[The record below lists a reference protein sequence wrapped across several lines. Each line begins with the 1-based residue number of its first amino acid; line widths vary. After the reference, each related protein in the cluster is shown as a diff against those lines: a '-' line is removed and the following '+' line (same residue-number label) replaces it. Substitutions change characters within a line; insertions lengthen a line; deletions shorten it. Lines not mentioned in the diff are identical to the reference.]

1 MLVIFFRALLLYI
14 IVVVVMRI
22 MGKRQIGELQPYEL
36 VVTIMIAELAAVP
49 LESTD
54 VPLLNGI
61 IPILTLLAAQITFSY
76 INLRNEKI
84 RGMVCGRPSVL
95 IEGGKIVEHEFRKQI
110 YNLNDLLEQ
119 LRAKN
124 YPNIADVEFAILETN
139 GQLSVIPKSQKRPL
153 TPGDMDVSTKYE
165 GLPVNLVIDGK
176 ILDNNL
182 KKIGLNREWLYSEFK
197 KLGISG
203 ANELLFANINTS
215 GEIFFQRKEKI

>member
-1 MLVIFFRALLLYI
+1 MLVMFFRALLLYI
-14 IVVVVMRI
+14 AVVVIMRI

-61 IPILTLLAAQITFSY
+61 VPILTLLAAQIAFSY
-76 INLRNEKI
+76 INLRSEKI
-84 RGMVCGRPSVL
+84 RGVVCGRPSIL
-95 IEGGKIVEHEFRKQI
+95 IEGGKLVEHEFRKQV

-153 TPGDMDVSTKYE
+153 TPEDLEVDTRYE
-165 GLPVNLVIDGK
+165 GLPVNLVVDGK

-182 KKIGLNREWLYSEFK
+182 KKIGLDREWLDSEFK

-203 ANELLFANINTS
+203 AHELLFANINTS
-215 GEIFFQRKEKI
+215 GEIFFQRKEKL